1 MEKITIDKI
10 IENVGIELSDKCYLT
25 THNYRLNIMLR
36 KLEMVVKPGYKVA
49 NVGLSIFDIAAQEL
63 VEKFGS
69 SYFCI
74 VPDKLYLEKFNSRIY
89 GDINTIEY
97 DLTKDHDLND
107 IFNKF
112 DVLIFIET
120 LEHILY
126 SDNKIIMSLS
136 SLLKRGGIMMFSVP
150 NAVEI
155 GKRIFTLLGKNP
167 YWSKDSIINGVYGG
181 YGHIREYTVSEVVAL
196 LKPYFYIKKIEK
208 LNPYGSSIRKIVRN
222 ILPRTWATHIYCEAI
237 KR

>member
-1 MEKITIDKI
+1 MDP
-10 IENVGIELSDKCYLT
+10 SDKYYLSI
-25 THNYRLNIMLR
+25 HNYRLNDMLR
-36 KLEMVVKPGYKVA
+36 KLERIVKPGYKVA
-49 NVGLSIFDIAAQEL
+49 SVGLSIFDKAAKEL
-63 VEKFGS
+63 VENSGS

-74 VPDKLYLEKFNSRIY
+74 VPDKDFLDKFDNRIY

-97 DLTKDHDLND
+97 DLTKNHDLSD
-107 IFNKF
+107 FFIKF

-126 SDNKIIMSLS
+126 DDSEILKNL
-136 SLLKRGGIMMFSVP
+136 SLLIKKGGVMMFSVP

-155 GKRIFTLLGKNP
+155 GKRIFTLLGRNP

-181 YGHIREYTVSEVVAL
+181 YGHVREYTVSEVVAL
-196 LKPYFYIKKIEK
+196 LRPYFYIRRIEK

-222 ILPRTWATHIYCEAI
+222 LLPKTWAAHIYCEAI
-237 KR
+237 KKY